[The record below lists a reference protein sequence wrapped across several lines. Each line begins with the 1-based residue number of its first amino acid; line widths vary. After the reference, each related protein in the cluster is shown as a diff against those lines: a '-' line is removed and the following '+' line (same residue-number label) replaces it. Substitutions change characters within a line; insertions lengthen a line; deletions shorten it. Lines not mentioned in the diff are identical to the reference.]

1 MSLTLVDFVKQQ
13 EPLFIKAATDE
24 RMVWAKESQFAIQLF
39 QNNDYLAKVAF
50 QNQTSTQNAI
60 INVAAIGISLNPAQK
75 LAYLVPRKG
84 AICLDISYMG
94 LMHIAQQS
102 GAIKWCQ
109 SAIVRRNDQFR
120 REGLDKPPIHI
131 YNDFDTEEQRGDIV
145 GAYVTVKTDDGD
157 YLTHTMRI
165 DAIYSIRDRSEAWK
179 KYKSDN
185 SKKCPWVTDEEQ
197 MILKTVVKQAAKYW
211 PRRERLDAAIDHVN
225 TEGEEGINFAAERQQ
240 ERDVTPAGDEIIKE
254 INDVLIAM
262 DKTWEENLLP
272 VRKFSVVI
280 FAIHPSLPK
289 PRQLR
294 PSASSRRRQQ
304 HDTRNYPGPD
314 RHRCVH
320 RRAR

>member
-225 TEGEEGINFAAERQQ
+225 TEGEEGINFSAERQP
-240 ERDVTPAGDEIIKE
+240 ERDVTPAGDELSRRLTTSLSQWIRHGK
-254 INDVLIAM
+254 
-262 DKTWEENLLP
+262 KTCSQS

-294 PSASSRRRQQ
+294 P
-304 HDTRNYPGPD
+304 
-314 RHRCVH
+314 
-320 RRAR
+320 

>member
-60 INVAAIGISLNPAQK
+60 VNVAAIGISLNPAQK

-179 KYKSDN
+179 KYKQES

-225 TEGEEGINFAAERQQ
+225 TEGEEGINFAAERQS
-240 ERDVTPAGDEIIKE
+240 ERDITPLSETTQKE
-254 INDVLIAM
+254 INDLLVSLN
-262 DKTWEENLLP
+262 KTWDADLLP
-272 VRKFSVVI
+272 LCSRI
-280 FAIHPSLPK
+280 FKRPITQPADLAELEGVK
-289 PRQLR
+289 ALGFLRQK
-294 PSASSRRRQQ
+294 A
-304 HDTRNYPGPD
+304 
-314 RHRCVH
+314 
-320 RRAR
+320 AA

>member
-13 EPLFIKAATDE
+13 EPLFTKASTDD

-109 SAIVRRNDQFR
+109 SAIVRKNDQFR

-131 YNDFDTEEQRGDIV
+131 YNDFDTEEQRGEIV
-145 GAYVTVKTDDGD
+145 GAYVTVKTDDSD

-165 DAIYSIRDRSEAWK
+165 DAIFAIRDRSEAWK

-211 PRRERLDAAIDHVN
+211 PRRERLDAAIDYVN
-225 TEGEEGINFAAERQQ
+225 TEGEEGINFTAERQPV
-240 ERDVTPAGDEIIKE
+240 RDITPATKQTLDEIGALLKS
-254 INDVLIAM
+254 LG
-262 DKTWEENLLP
+262 KTWDDDLLP
-272 VRKFSVVI
+272 LCSQLFRRTI
-280 FAIHPSLPK
+280 ATPDELTQEEAIKTSDFLQK
-289 PRQLR
+289 K
-294 PSASSRRRQQ
+294 A
-304 HDTRNYPGPD
+304 
-314 RHRCVH
+314 
-320 RRAR
+320 AA

>member
-1 MSLTLVDFVKQQ
+1 M
-13 EPLFIKAATDE
+13 
-24 RMVWAKESQFAIQLF
+24 
-39 QNNDYLAKVAF
+39 
-50 QNQTSTQNAI
+50 
-60 INVAAIGISLNPAQK
+60 
-75 LAYLVPRKG
+75 
-84 AICLDISYMG
+84 
-94 LMHIAQQS
+94 
-102 GAIKWCQ
+102 
-109 SAIVRRNDQFR
+109 
-120 REGLDKPPIHI
+120 
-131 YNDFDTEEQRGDIV
+131 RGDIV

-225 TEGEEGINFAAERQQ
+225 TEGEEGINFSAERQP

-272 VRKFSVVI
+272 VCSQI
-280 FAIHPSLPK
+280 FRRDI
-289 PRQLR
+289 RD
-294 PSASSRRRQQ
+294 SSELTQAEAVKAL
-304 HDTRNYPGPD
+304 GFLKKK
-314 RHRCVH
+314 
-320 RRAR
+320 AAA